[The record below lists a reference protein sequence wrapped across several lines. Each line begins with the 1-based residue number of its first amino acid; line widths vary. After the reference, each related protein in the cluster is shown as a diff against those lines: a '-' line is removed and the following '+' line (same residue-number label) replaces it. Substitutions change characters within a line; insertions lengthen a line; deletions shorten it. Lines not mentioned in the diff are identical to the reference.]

1 MHISLCAVRWRTVG
15 HYRFPIFICMLS
27 ILFLPWRVPAA
38 NHECWRIRM
47 DSWGLSS
54 INHKECFPNVSVFS
68 PPCPCAE
75 LERPLTE
82 PQIRAVCKQTLLAL
96 IYLHENHIIHRD
108 LKAGNILLSLE
119 GHVKLGKRQ
128 SLEKRLIPNQ
138 TMSCNSYCCVT
149 AVEQSF
155 LFVGEGSRL
164 LLRSWHSLVFLIWFS
179 MF

>member
-1 MHISLCAVRWRTVG
+1 MHISLCAVRWRTAG
-15 HYRFPIFICMLS
+15 HYRFPIFICMLN
-27 ILFLPWRVPAA
+27 ILFLPWRVPVV

-47 DSWGLSS
+47 DSWGLSL
-54 INHKECFPNVSVFS
+54 INHKQCFPNVSVFS

-119 GHVKLGKRQ
+119 GDVKLGERQ
-128 SLEKRLIPNQ
+128 SLASQCACLPCFQ
-138 TMSCNSYCCVT
+138 
-149 AVEQSF
+149 A
-155 LFVGEGSRL
+155 GENFW
-164 LLRSWHSLVFLIWFS
+164 LRIKQCLATVVVVFPL
-179 MF
+179 

>member
-1 MHISLCAVRWRTVG
+1 MHISLCVVWWRTAG
-15 HYRFPIFICMLS
+15 HYRFPIFICMLN
-27 ILFLPWRVPAA
+27 IHFLPWRVPVA

-47 DSWGLSS
+47 DGWGLSS

-68 PPCPCAE
+68 PLCPRAE

-119 GHVKLGKRQ
+119 GDVKLGKRQ
-128 SLEKRLIPNQ
+128 SLASQCACLLCFQ
-138 TMSCNSYCCVT
+138 
-149 AVEQSF
+149 A
-155 LFVGEGSRL
+155 GENFWFRIKQCL
-164 LLRSWHSLVFLIWFS
+164 ARVLVVLPL
-179 MF
+179 